1 MKGFAG
7 EVLNVDLSTGA
18 VEKSPLPE
26 SFIRTYMG
34 GTGLAARF
42 LYDRVPPNADA
53 TDPSNILILAPGL
66 LNGFPVP
73 TGGKVLFCAK
83 SPLTGT
89 IAEAVM
95 GARLGSELKRAG
107 YHLLLV
113 SGMSDSPCYILI
125 DDEDVEIRDAGDLWG
140 KDIRATAEDIR
151 RTEGDAVVA
160 CIGIAGENLVRYANI
175 DCEDRQSGR
184 GGLGAV
190 MGSKRLKAIAVKGTG
205 DLRPHDADKLM
216 DLCLRYHERMIESA
230 AFNDDTKYGTGEFL
244 EWMNSEKGTFPTRN
258 WREGVFDN
266 REKID
271 PYHWAPLYT
280 KRNNACLACP
290 KPCGRIFGIDEGKY
304 AGLRI
309 DGIEYELLYSLGG
322 LCGMGNIEELAR
334 ANELC
339 DLHGLDGI
347 SAGAAVAFAMDLFQD
362 GILTRED
369 TGGLDLEFGDPEA
382 ELKLIEMIARREG
395 LGDILAEGV
404 KKASESI
411 GKGSED
417 YAVHVKG
424 MEPPAYDVRGI
435 KGMALAFMTSS
446 RGACHL
452 RSCAYSLELT
462 GKFWKFEGVDRFSTE
477 GKGVE
482 IKELE
487 DMMTVYDILGVC
499 KFSRGFFLAEGF
511 VDILQ
516 SVTGLEFSESEILG
530 LGERVN
536 NLKHMFNLREG
547 LTRDDFRLPKRLLT
561 LPIPEGASKGHV
573 VTEEEMKK
581 MLDDYFEARGWSKEG
596 LPTEEKI
603 SELDLV

>member
-1 MKGFAG
+1 
-7 EVLNVDLSTGA
+7 VDLTTGK

-26 SFIRTYMG
+26 DMFRHYLG
-34 GTGLAARF
+34 GTGLAARY
-42 LYDRVPPNADA
+42 LYDGMPANADPLG
-53 TDPSNILILAPGL
+53 PSNILVLAPGL
-66 LNGFPVP
+66 LNGLPVP

-95 GARLGSELKRAG
+95 GARLGSELKRTG
-107 YHLLLV
+107 YDLLLV
-113 SGMSDSPCYILI
+113 TGMAESPCYILI
-125 DDEDVEIRDAGDLWG
+125 DDEHVEIRPADDLWG
-140 KDIRATAEDIR
+140 KDTRAAAEDIR
-151 RTEGDAVVA
+151 KAEGDAAVA
-160 CIGIAGENLVRYANI
+160 CIGIGGENLVRFANI

-190 MGSKRLKAIAVKGTG
+190 MGSKNLKAIAVKGTG
-205 DLRPHDADKLM
+205 DIVPHDPQKLM
-216 DLCLRYHERMIESA
+216 DLCLRYQKMMVESS
-230 AFNDDTKYGTGEFL
+230 AFGEDTKYGTGEFL
-244 EWMNSEKGTFPTRN
+244 EWINAEKGTFPTRN
-258 WREGVFDN
+258 WREGVFDE

-322 LCGMGNIEELAR
+322 LCGMGDIEELAK

-339 DLHGLDGI
+339 DLFGLDGI
-347 SAGAAVAFAMDLFQD
+347 SAGAAVAFAMDLYQD
-362 GILTRED
+362 GVIGRDD
-369 TGGLDLEFGDPEA
+369 TGGLDLEFGNPEA
-382 ELKLIEMIARREG
+382 ELKLIEMTATREG
-395 LGDILAEGV
+395 LGDVLAEGV
-404 KKASESI
+404 KRASEKI
-411 GKGSED
+411 GKGAED
-417 YAVHVKG
+417 YAIHVKG

-435 KGMALAFMTSS
+435 KGMALAFATSS

-452 RSCAYSLELT
+452 RSCAYALELT

-482 IKELE
+482 IKEME
-487 DMMTVYDILGVC
+487 DLMTVYDILGVC

-511 VDILQ
+511 VDVLR
-516 SVTGLEFSESEILG
+516 SVTGLEFTESEILR
-530 LGERVN
+530 LGERTN

-547 LTRDDFRLPKRLLT
+547 ITRSDFRLPRRLMT
-561 LPIPEGASKGHV
+561 TPIPEGASKGHV
-573 VTEEEMKK
+573 VTEEEMEK
-581 MLDDYFEARGWSKEG
+581 MLDDYFDARGWTKDGVPSEKKIKELSLG
-596 LPTEEKI
+596 
-603 SELDLV
+603 